1 MKRILSILLSA
12 AMLAALFAGCATND
26 TPYVPTGGQLVYE
39 DQEILPTEE
48 EEEAEQDLVLVY

>member
-39 DQEILPTEE
+39 DLIF
-48 EEEAEQDLVLVY
+48 